1 MAATASVKA
10 HSSNVIL
17 GGTVFILMVPRPPRS
32 TLFPY
37 TTLFRSTGN
46 VTSVGNT
53 LMVTA
58 GTANFNSNAISVAS
72 FNLSGGT
79 VSGSASLNVPS
90 NGTLNWTNGILGGTG
105 TTTVAAGATF
115 TLAGGQPR
123 LERTLNNRK
132 SVV

>member
-72 FNLSGGT
+72 FNLSGGDRKST
-79 VSGSASLNVPS
+79 RLNNSHVKRSYAGSS
-90 NGTLNWTNGILGGTG
+90 WIKEGTG

-123 LERTLNNRK
+123 LER
-132 SVV
+132 